1 MGALVMP
8 FGEHGTL
15 QDVLNSYLREG
26 KQMHETLVMYYAVE
40 MLRLVEWIH
49 GAGIVHA
56 DLKPDNL
63 LLRNGGDNWCDWAPH
78 RPGSWT
84 EKGLALIDYGRAID
98 LLMYPEDAA
107 FFGDAGA
114 EAFRCVEMVHG
125 KPWTYQADCYAIAS
139 TVHCLLYGSYMEV
152 ELTPGTTNT
161 YRQRQPLRR
170 YWKTELWEVVFDRLL
185 NQPTESTPPPLGSLR
200 SLLEE
205 QMRDEGQNIRKL
217 LMHQTIDM
225 YQQIRDGKAK

>member
-1 MGALVMP
+1 
-8 FGEHGTL
+8 
-15 QDVLNSYLREG
+15 
-26 KQMHETLVMYYAVE
+26 MHETLVMYYAVE

-63 LLRNGGDNWCDWAPH
+63 LLRNGGDDWCDWAPH

-84 EKGLALIDYGRAID
+84 EKGLALIDFGRAID
-98 LLMYPEDAA
+98 LLMYPEEAA
-107 FFGDAGA
+107 FVGDAGA
-114 EAFRCVEMVHG
+114 EAFRCIEMMQG

-139 TVHCLLYGSYMEV
+139 TIHCLLYGSYMEV
-152 ELTPGTTNT
+152 ELAPGTTNA

-205 QMRDEGQNIRKL
+205 HMRDEGQNIRKL

-225 YQQIRDGKAK
+225 YQQIRDGKVK